1 MIKLPQVSIKH
12 EMSGRAGKVG
22 ERSARCLFATLSNR
36 RFKRFKRLVYLLLR
50 RFSEIRSVDS
60 TVKILVQLI
69 SLCYISSNK
78 IEMRFMAIFSDTNSI
93 IKSNQN
99 FCEITLPPFRAEAN
113 VAKPWQVQPGVR
125 GNLYLVATLKIGLK
139 SEIWSSV
146 QPAAVADLVL
156 R

>member
-1 MIKLPQVSIKH
+1 M
-12 EMSGRAGKVG
+12 
-22 ERSARCLFATLSNR
+22 
-36 RFKRFKRLVYLLLR
+36 
-50 RFSEIRSVDS
+50 
-60 TVKILVQLI
+60 
-69 SLCYISSNK
+69 CYISSN
-78 IEMRFMAIFSDTNSI
+78 NYI
-93 IKSNQN
+93 IY
-99 FCEITLPPFRAEAN
+99 FCEITLPPFRAKAN

>member
-1 MIKLPQVSIKH
+1 MIKLPQVRIEH

-36 RFKRFKRLVYLLLR
+36 WFKRLKRLVYLLLR
-50 RFSEIRSVDS
+50 MFSEIRSVDS

-78 IEMRFMAIFSDTNSI
+78 IVMRFMTFSDTNFI
-93 IKSNQN
+93 IKSNKN
-99 FCEITLPPFRAEAN
+99 FCEITLPPFRAKPN
-113 VAKPWQVQPGVR
+113 VAKPSQVLQPGVR

>member
-1 MIKLPQVSIKH
+1 MIKLPQVRIEH

-50 RFSEIRSVDS
+50 MFSEIHSVDS

-78 IEMRFMAIFSDTNSI
+78 IVMRFMAILF
-93 IKSNQN
+93 
-99 FCEITLPPFRAEAN
+99 
-113 VAKPWQVQPGVR
+113 
-125 GNLYLVATLKIGLK
+125 
-139 SEIWSSV
+139 
-146 QPAAVADLVL
+146 
-156 R
+156 

>member
-1 MIKLPQVSIKH
+1 M
-12 EMSGRAGKVG
+12 
-22 ERSARCLFATLSNR
+22 
-36 RFKRFKRLVYLLLR
+36 RL
-50 RFSEIRSVDS
+50 
-60 TVKILVQLI
+60 
-69 SLCYISSNK
+69 
-78 IEMRFMAIFSDTNSI
+78 MAFSDTNFI
-93 IKSNQN
+93 IKSNKN
-99 FCEITLPPFRAEAN
+99 FCEITLPPFRAKAN